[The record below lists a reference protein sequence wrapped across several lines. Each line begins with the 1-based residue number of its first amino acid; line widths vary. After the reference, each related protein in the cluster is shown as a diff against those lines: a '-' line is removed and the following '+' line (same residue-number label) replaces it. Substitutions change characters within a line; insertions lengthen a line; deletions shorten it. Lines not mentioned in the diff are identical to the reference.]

1 MNTTQAGKIFCK
13 KYNEVNNT
21 HYTSKEIFCN
31 VIAPLLFY
39 GKKHLVN
46 WTNSKFFN
54 YLKLINKNKI
64 SFNETTFQECV
75 ESFCQE
81 VENDSY
87 NVMTTLNVFGGC
99 GKPILNKDGLTTMF
113 SFNDNIYFSFEER
126 YNSFIGSIFA
136 SQCEGWNIIINNQD
150 IIWNTFQNILK
161 YREMLNNN
169 HNLSDKQIYA
179 WNTASMFVL
188 SENNDISVVID
199 EFYKNDKLKIDKINI
214 FNFIFQLQKH
224 QFKFNQMELFSIGQ
238 MNTTCGAII
247 VDIPY
252 VDRMFRFYKQIY
264 QEMDEDFNYADFN
277 KIIGGKA
284 RLLYKIIENGAVYQ
298 GLFNPWTIIET
309 NKLTKYQEKIIQM
322 FLNENEKQL
331 ANNVAQE
338 LFKIKAKSR
347 TNIYEEEFFNY
358 KKKENILKYIS
369 KIECESDIFDELIE
383 MIVSENNDEK
393 INMLM
398 AYCEYLFKKIQ
409 KKSIK

>member
-1 MNTTQAGKIFCK
+1 MNTIQAGKIFCK

-21 HYTSKEIFCN
+21 HYTSKKIFCD

-39 GKKHLVN
+39 GEKHLVN

-54 YLKLINKNKI
+54 YLKLVNRHKI
-64 SFNETTFQECV
+64 SINETTFKECV

-81 VENDSY
+81 IENDSY

-99 GKPILNKDGLTTMF
+99 GKPILNKGGLTTMF
-113 SFNDNIYFSFEER
+113 SLNDNIYFSFEER

-136 SQCEGWNIIINNQD
+136 FQCEGWNIIINNQD

-161 YREMLNNN
+161 YREILNNN

-214 FNFIFQLQKH
+214 FNFIFQLQKQ
-224 QFKFNQMELFSIGQ
+224 QFKFNQMELFCIGQ
-238 MNTTCGAII
+238 MNTSCGVII

-277 KIIGGKA
+277 KIIGGKS

-298 GLFNPWTIIET
+298 GLFNPWTLLEI

-322 FLNENEKQL
+322 FLNEKEKQL

-338 LFKIKAKSR
+338 FFLIKTKSR
-347 TNIYEEEFFNY
+347 TNIHEEDFFNF
-358 KKKENILKYIS
+358 KKKDNILKYIS
-369 KIECESDIFDELIE
+369 NLDYESVSIDELIE
-383 MIVSENNDEK
+383 LIVSENNEEK

-398 AYCEYLFKKIQ
+398 AYSEYLFKKIQ